1 MGFEPTT
8 LRTTIW
14 CSNQLSYGY
23 HFNRQQ
29 KYIIRP
35 CAQNE
40 ILNRKHVSIS
50 LSKLIDELFP
60 LNSASCYSFDLCVY
74 WLVHKL
80 DRYKNA
86 FSSERSKAHSWNYFS
101 WNFSKTTKNICGETW
116 KNDKCRIPFFWR
128 HRAENNPPGELAET
142 YAHDRWPCW

>member
-1 MGFEPTT
+1 
-8 LRTTIW
+8 
-14 CSNQLSYGY
+14 SNQLSYGY

-29 KYIIRP
+29 KYIIRS

-40 ILNRKHVSIS
+40 ILNREHVCIS

-60 LNSASCYSFDLCVY
+60 LNSASCYPFDLCFY

-86 FSSERSKAHSWNYFS
+86 FSSKRTKAYCWNYFS
-101 WNFSKTTKNICGETW
+101 WNFSKTSKNICGEIG
-116 KNDKCRIPFFWR
+116 KDDQCGIPFF
-128 HRAENNPPGELAET
+128 
-142 YAHDRWPCW
+142 

>member
-60 LNSASCYSFDLCVY
+60 LNSASRYPFDLGVY

-80 DRYKNA
+80 GRNKNA
-86 FSSERSKAHSWNYFS
+86 VSSKRAKTYSWNYFS
-101 WNFSKTTKNICGETW
+101 WNFSQASKNICRKTRQ
-116 KNDKCRIPFFWR
+116 NDKCRVSFFWR
-128 HRAENNPPGELAET
+128 HPGKNNQSCESAET
-142 YAHDRWPCW
+142 YAHDWDPCW

>member
-1 MGFEPTT
+1 MGSEPTT

-23 HFNRQQ
+23 HFKRLQ

-35 CAQNE
+35 CVQNE
-40 ILNRKHVSIS
+40 ILNREHVSIS

-60 LNSASCYSFDLCVY
+60 LNSASCYPFDLSVY

-80 DRYKNA
+80 GRYKNA
-86 FSSERSKAHSWNYFS
+86 FSSKRSKAYSWNYFS
-101 WNFSKTTKNICGETW
+101 WNFPKASKKICRKTRQ
-116 KNDKCRIPFFWR
+116 DDQYRISFIWR
-128 HRAENNPPGELAET
+128 HSAKNNQPCEPAET
-142 YAHDRWPCW
+142 YAHDRGTCW

>member
-23 HFNRQQ
+23 HFNREQ
-29 KYIIRP
+29 KYIIRS

-40 ILNRKHVSIS
+40 ILNREHVCIS
-50 LSKLIDELFP
+50 LSKLINELFP
-60 LNSASCYSFDLCVY
+60 PDSASCYPFDFRIY

-86 FSSERSKAHSWNYFS
+86 FSPKRSKTNSWNYFS
-101 WNFSKTTKNICGETW
+101 WNFSKTTKNICWETG
-116 KNDKCRIPFFWR
+116 KDDQCGISFFWR
-128 HRAENNPPGELAET
+128 HRGENCQPSKFRKT
-142 YAHDRWPCW
+142 YAHDRGACW